1 VNRNSEI
8 TDNVGNRI
16 AIFVDVRNVYKN
28 GKKYY
33 NGKLNYKKFLEWV
46 AGSSSI
52 VYACAYVM
60 SEDNP
65 DSENKF
71 FDMLRLNGYD
81 IRCKKIFYGESDG
94 KKYAKNNWVL
104 GISLDMA
111 KYSEKV
117 DTLVLASSNPEFIE
131 TGYFLKSL
139 PVRLEVVSIKESMD
153 ENLRNISTE
162 FTPIPEDCF
171 DIEHNDN

>member
-1 VNRNSEI
+1 VNRNSQI
-8 TDNVGNRI
+8 TDNVGNKI

-33 NGKLNYKKFLEWV
+33 NGKLNYKKFLEWT
-46 AGSSSI
+46 AGASSV

-65 DSENKF
+65 GSENKF

-94 KKYAKNNWVL
+94 KKYAKNNWIL
-104 GISLDMA
+104 GISIDMI

-117 DTLVLASSNPEFIE
+117 DTLVLVSSNPEFIE
-131 TGYFLKSL
+131 TGYYLKSL
-139 PVRLEVVSIKESMD
+139 PVRLEVVSVKESMD
-153 ENLRNISTE
+153 ENLRNVSTE
-162 FTPIPEDCF
+162 FTSIPEECF
-171 DIEHNDN
+171 DIEQDDN